1 MKKKI
6 VSVLLAAS
14 MVLSLTACGAKGNDG
29 TGAATTA
36 SEAGSEAA
44 AQPSATNTASN
55 VLAINLASEPDYLDP
70 ALSSSSDGGSL
81 AENSFSGLY
90 TYNSDQELIPAV
102 AAEMPEV
109 SEDGLTYTV
118 KLKETKWSDGSDL
131 TANDFVYSWNRACDE
146 KTAADYGYLFD
157 VISRKDDGTLDV
169 EASDDYTLVIKL
181 IAPCPYF
188 NTLMAFPTFFPVH
201 QASVEAA
208 DTDGT
213 NPGAWAQEAGF
224 VSNGA
229 YTLKEWKHN
238 ESMVYVKN
246 PNYWDAENVTMEELH
261 FMLSADDTA
270 IYAAYNSGD
279 LDFADTV
286 PNDEVPSLKGNPEFH
301 IADNLGTY
309 YLAFNVGSDL
319 FADKTPEQAADIR
332 HAIALL
338 IDRRYIVDTVGL
350 CDQVPADS
358 YIPLGMSDGNGGQFK
373 TSEISYYDAESTD
386 VETAKS
392 LLEGAGYSFT
402 DNGDGTYAIS
412 PALTL
417 PYIINENTLHQGVAE
432 CIQQD
437 LAALGIEMT
446 IQTEDWNVFLEDRK
460 KGNYTFAREGWLAD
474 FDDPVNMLE
483 MFASNSGND
492 DPQLG
497 KTDSAAAPKWD
508 EYDKLISDIK
518 STNDFA
524 KRAEMMHQAEDMLM
538 NTWAVIPIYYYNDL
552 YVQKGNVEGVYT
564 TVFGHKYF
572 MHATKN

>member
-14 MVLSLTACGAKGNDG
+14 MVLSLTACGGSGNAG
-29 TGAATTA
+29 AGAAST
-36 SEAGSEAA
+36 EAGSEAA
-44 AQPSATNTASN
+44 ATASVTNTASN

-70 ALSSSSDGGSL
+70 TLSSSSDGGSL
-81 AENSFSGLY
+81 AENSFAGLY
-90 TYNSDQELIPAV
+90 RYNQQEELVPAI
-102 AAEMPEV
+102 ASEMPEV
-109 SEDGLTYTV
+109 SDDGITYTV

-131 TANDFVYSWNRACDE
+131 TANDFIYSWNRAVDE

-157 VISRKDDGTLDV
+157 VIKHKDDGTLEL
-169 EASDDYTLVIKL
+169 EATDDYTLVITL
-181 IAPCPYF
+181 AAPCPYF
-188 NTLMAFPTFFPVH
+188 TSLMAFPTFFPVP
-201 QASVEAA
+201 QAAVEAA
-208 DTDGT
+208 DPDGT

-229 YTLKEWKHN
+229 YTLSEWKHN
-238 ESMVYVKN
+238 ESMIYVKN
-246 PNYWDAENVTMEELH
+246 PNYYDAENVTMDELH

-279 LDFADTV
+279 LDFADVV
-286 PNDEVPSLKGNPEFH
+286 PNDEVPTLKSNPEFH
-301 IADNLGTY
+301 IIDNLGTY
-309 YLAFNVGSDL
+309 YLAFNVGADL
-319 FADKTPEQAADIR
+319 FKDKTPEQAADIR

-338 IDRRYIVDTVGL
+338 IDRRYIVDTVGQ

-358 YIPLGMSDGNGGQFK
+358 YIPVGMADGNGGIFK
-373 TSEISYYDAESTD
+373 TDKVSYYDAESTD

-412 PALTL
+412 PALSL

-437 LAALGIEMT
+437 LAVLGIEMN

-474 FDDPVNMLE
+474 FDDPINMLE

-497 KTDSAAAPKWD
+497 KCDSPAAPAWD

-518 STNDFA
+518 STTDFA
-524 KRAEMMHQAEDMLM
+524 KRVDMMHEAEDMLM
-538 NTWAVIPIYYYNDL
+538 NSWAVIPVYYYNDL
-552 YVQKGNVEGVYT
+552 YVQKGNVEGVYST
-564 TVFGHKYF
+564 IFGHKFF
-572 MHATKN
+572 MYATKK